1 MIKIGVTGGIGS
13 GKSVLCELFRIHGIP
28 VYSADIK
35 AKELNN
41 SSEIIRNS
49 LIRHFGKEMY
59 LDGELNKKLFA
70 SIIFNDPEKLKLANS
85 IIHPELAKDFIKW
98 VEEKSHY
105 PYVVL
110 DAAVLI
116 EANFQ
121 QHVDITITVSA
132 PEELRIKRA
141 SERDHVPEYMI
152 KERLRNQITDNEKIK
167 LSDYI
172 IYNDNKHSLIRQYSE
187 LTEYISKL
195 L

>member
-28 VYSADIK
+28 VYEADRK

-41 SSEIIRNS
+41 TSDNIRNN
-49 LIRHFGKEMY
+49 LIRHFGKDIYE
-59 LDGELNKKLFA
+59 DGQLNKKLFA
-70 SIIFNDPEKLKLANS
+70 SIIFNDPEKLKVANS

-98 VEEKSHY
+98 AEEKYHY

-121 QHVDITITVSA
+121 QHVDFTITVSA

-141 SERDHVPEYMI
+141 SERDNVPEHMI
-152 KERLRNQITDNEKIK
+152 EERLRNQLTDDEKIK
-167 LSDYI
+167 LSDYV
-172 IYNDNKHSLIRQYSE
+172 IYNDNRHSLIRQYAE

-195 L
+195 I